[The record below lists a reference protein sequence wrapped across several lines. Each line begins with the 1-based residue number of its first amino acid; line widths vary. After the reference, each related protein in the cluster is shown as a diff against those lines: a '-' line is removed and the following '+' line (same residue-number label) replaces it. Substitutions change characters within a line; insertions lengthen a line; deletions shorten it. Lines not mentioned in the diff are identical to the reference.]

1 MPGKGELR
9 NPLKSDRSTLEPGTT
24 LHCLSCEMNML
35 LSVCQRISRSKGGL
49 SSQSHLCRT
58 THISAVTAVTHR
70 GRMWFPTTRCAKYP
84 VAQGAQKYS
93 HCCKKDNCALVFLF
107 L

>member
-1 MPGKGELR
+1 MEIWKEGKMPGKEELG
-9 NPLKSDRSTLEPGTT
+9 NALKSDRSTLEPGNT

-49 SSQSHLCRT
+49 SSQSHLCRM

-70 GRMWFPTTRCAKYP
+70 GRMWFPT
-84 VAQGAQKYS
+84 
-93 HCCKKDNCALVFLF
+93 
-107 L
+107 